1 MKIYGCGILQERE
14 LQKDLAKKCSG
25 DVLVARYGFGIIVKS
40 LIKNKKVR
48 SITIAE
54 KNKEVIDELRKNDK
68 IIGKIIINDFYNLS
82 ENKKFDCIVG
92 DIWQDIDAK
101 FLKDYL
107 RFKRKSRK
115 LLKDNGKILAWG
127 QDYFEFLIKN
137 NKSNSLS

>member
-1 MKIYGCGILQERE
+1 M
-14 LQKDLAKKCSG
+14 
-25 DVLVARYGFGIIVKS
+25 
-40 LIKNKKVR
+40 
-48 SITIAE
+48 
-54 KNKEVIDELRKNDK
+54 
-68 IIGKIIINDFYNLS
+68 YNLS